1 MPFRAY
7 IIALCAIS
15 FLTCLEETDI
25 IFKIVPKGH
34 HHMPFRA
41 YIIAPGAISFLT
53 RPKGGYHSFFTIGR
67 VIRILNPSSRSTG
80 ISSTRARSP

>member
-25 IFKIVPKGH
+25 IFKIV
-34 HHMPFRA
+34 
-41 YIIAPGAISFLT
+41 
-53 RPKGGYHSFFTIGR
+53 PKGGYHSFFTIGR